1 MKTIALLFVFFWFLS
16 LSGEAQSNLTTR
28 TVATNLD
35 TPWEILWGPD
45 EFIWMTERMG
55 KVSRANPYSGEVF
68 EVIQISDVS
77 EVGEGGLLGM
87 VLDPDFDE
95 NNYFYVAYNYFAPG
109 NDYREKIVRFTYNPS
124 NGKADSPY
132 VLIDNI
138 DGANNHNGCR
148 LIITPDKKLIF
159 STGDA
164 ANTSTSQNLNN
175 INGKMLRINLDGSI
189 PGDNPI
195 SGSPVWTWGHR
206 NPQGLV
212 FSPDNSILYS
222 SEHGPSTDDEINIIA
237 KGRNYGWPNVHGFCD
252 LSTETAF
259 CNDSNVVEPIFA
271 WTPTLAVAGI
281 DFYNSDLIPEWKN
294 SLLVTS
300 LKASRIT
307 QLKLNDIGTEVLGK
321 TDFFRGEF
329 GRLRDLCVSP
339 DGKVYVATSNRDG
352 RGSPTANDDKII
364 EITPE
369 TTSIN
374 DNINGNLVSIFPNPA
389 KDLIH
394 VSFLKEFSKEAT
406 FALFNVNGQLLKSGN
421 LKPESNK
428 IKLPDDFEGMII
440 MRLNFDNQSV
450 VKKIMIKK

>member
-189 PGDNPI
+189 PSDNPI
-195 SGSPVWTWGHR
+195 TGSPVWTWGHR

-212 FSPDNSILYS
+212 FSPDSSILYS

-307 QLKLNDIGTEVLGK
+307 QLKLNDTGTEVVGK

-352 RGSPTANDDKII
+352 RGSPVANDDKII